1 MPTEEEATV
10 STGDVTVTTEKA
22 KEENHS
28 VLVTITKDP
37 KGLGLVIGL
46 SKKSKNTEKK
56 QVVFIRALQRRSN
69 GSQSDAVKNGEMCP
83 QDVVEEVNGV
93 VVGTDLTVLT
103 QEINK
108 VEIDGDITFK
118 LSRRAKDEKRR
129 LKALADKKIAR
140 QLDVSLRQIFNA
152 IDEDKSGK
160 LTLAEIDKAGKQIF
174 LDKLGLHLGKDVI
187 ENGFSSLEQF
197 SEIGDG
203 EIDYEQFRGVLYS
216 KELALS
222 GRKTRHAKYAVLF
235 KKLDKDGSATIDKTE
250 FLGANDLMKSLFGEN
265 SAAII
270 EDFEAADIDHDGKV
284 SFEEFAN
291 AAEDFYERQMHPDGY
306 EDIADE
312 ELHFTYEQ
320 SAAFIEEHVDEK
332 AAPEEVNAA
341 LNVISTVVVS
351 TASLSAE
358 AVDPPE
364 VDEAQAAAI
373 KLAETHHEEME
384 AKKEEE
390 AQKAHMI
397 KLEAEKAQKIAE
409 KKKKAEDKE
418 RKKQEDEA
426 AAENAAQPAAAP
438 AAAGCCVIA

>member
-1 MPTEEEATV
+1 
-10 STGDVTVTTEKA
+10 
-22 KEENHS
+22 
-28 VLVTITKDP
+28 
-37 KGLGLVIGL
+37 
-46 SKKSKNTEKK
+46 
-56 QVVFIRALQRRSN
+56 
-69 GSQSDAVKNGEMCP
+69 MCP

-140 QLDVSLRQIFNA
+140 KLDMSLREIFNT
-152 IDEDKSGK
+152 IDEDKTGT

-197 SEIGDG
+197 SEVGDKA
-203 EIDYEQFRGVLYS
+203 IDYEEFRGVLYS

-222 GRKTRHAKYAVLF
+222 SRKTRHAKYAVLF
-235 KKLDKDGSATIDKTE
+235 KKLDKDNSATIDKTE

-306 EDIADE
+306 EDISDKPY
-312 ELHFTYEQ
+312 TYEE
-320 SAAFIEEHVDEK
+320 STELIADHVDET

-341 LNVISTVVVS
+341 LHVISTVVTS
-351 TASLSAE
+351 TASQNA
-358 AVDPPE
+358 P
-364 VDEAQAAAI
+364 VDELVELPEATEAEQ
-373 KLAETHHEEME
+373 LALKHHEEAE

-390 AQKAHMI
+390 AEKEHII
-397 KLEAEKAQKIAE
+397 KLAAEKAQAAAD

-418 RKKQEDEA
+418 RKKKEQEA
-426 AAENAAQPAAAP
+426 ATENAAQPAAAP